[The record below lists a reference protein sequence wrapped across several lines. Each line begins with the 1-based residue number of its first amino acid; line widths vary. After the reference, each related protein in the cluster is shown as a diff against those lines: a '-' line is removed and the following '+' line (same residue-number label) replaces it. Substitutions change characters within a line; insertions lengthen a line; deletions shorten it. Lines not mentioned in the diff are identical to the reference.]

1 MASHQFLDA
10 LALAYHRAVA
20 ERLRADPGAVIDLAR
35 ENLARWLSSG
45 SFDTGTA
52 AALHEW
58 ESILDRSTLKQLLAL
73 ITAETDDGQRLR
85 QSSPFVGVLTDKER
99 LEIMD
104 ACEQAASAY

>member
-1 MASHQFLDA
+1 MASHQFLDG

-20 ERLRADPGAVIDLAR
+20 ERLRADPEAVIDLAR

-52 AALHEW
+52 TALHEW
-58 ESILDRSTLKQLLAL
+58 ESVLDRSTLKQLLAL

-99 LEIMD
+99 LEIMN
-104 ACEQAASAY
+104 ACEQAASVY